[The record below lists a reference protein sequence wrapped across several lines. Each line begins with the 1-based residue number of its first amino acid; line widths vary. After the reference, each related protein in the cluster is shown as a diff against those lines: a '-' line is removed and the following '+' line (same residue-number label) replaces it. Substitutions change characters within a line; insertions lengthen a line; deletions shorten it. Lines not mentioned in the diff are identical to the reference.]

1 MAEKKENK
9 EKPETATSG
18 EQIVDEAPGE
28 KADAAAPAAEI
39 NVDDFGRLVASM
51 SRLLVGF
58 GQLKPLRE
66 AGLGLGE
73 WVALG
78 MVARQDGA
86 TIKLMSR
93 NLGVPLQRVSQITGS
108 LAQSGLISIGQST
121 EAAESQGGKAGKVIK
136 VTDAGKTK
144 LEAINGE
151 LKTLLSAMMKARTL
165 SAAVKRMSSLGR
177 GLRSM
182 GTEKADK
189 KKGKKGKKR
198 AGASE
203 AQADSAKN

>member
-1 MAEKKENK
+1 MAIKKESKDKPEAVANPGGQNADAAPAEK
-9 EKPETATSG
+9 A
-18 EQIVDEAPGE
+18 A
-28 KADAAAPAAEI
+28 AAAPAEEI

-78 MVARQDGA
+78 MLARQEGA

-93 NLGVPLQRVSQITGS
+93 NLGVPVQRVSQITGS
-108 LAQSGLISIGQST
+108 LTQSGLISVGQTT
-121 EAAESQGGKAGKVIK
+121 EAESQGAKAGKVIK
-136 VTDAGKTK
+136 VTDAGKAK

-151 LKTLLSAMMKARTL
+151 LKSVLGGMMKARTL
-165 SAAVKRMSSLGR
+165 SAALKRMAPLGR
-177 GLRSM
+177 GLRAVN
-182 GTEKADK
+182 TEKVGK
-189 KKGKKGKKR
+189 KKGKKAKQ
-198 AGASE
+198 AAAASE
-203 AQADSAKN
+203 AQAASSQS